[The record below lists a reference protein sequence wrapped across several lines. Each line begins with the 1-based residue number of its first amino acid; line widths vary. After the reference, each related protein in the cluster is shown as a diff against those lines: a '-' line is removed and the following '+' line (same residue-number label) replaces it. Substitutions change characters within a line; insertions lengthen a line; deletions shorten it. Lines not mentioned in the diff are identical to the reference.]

1 MILLIEA
8 HTYIYIYAVMCILY
22 LLVLNIMSR
31 KRTSMLI
38 LTIPLLIRFSRIED
52 IEPNMKAY
60 TIRNRAGERRLTG
73 LQGKSSIT

>member
-1 MILLIEA
+1 MMLLIE
-8 HTYIYIYAVMCILY
+8 TYIYLYAVMCILY
-22 LLVLNIMSR
+22 LLVLNITSR
-31 KRTSMLI
+31 KRTSMLM
-38 LTIPLLIRFSRIED
+38 LTIPLLIRFSRIAD